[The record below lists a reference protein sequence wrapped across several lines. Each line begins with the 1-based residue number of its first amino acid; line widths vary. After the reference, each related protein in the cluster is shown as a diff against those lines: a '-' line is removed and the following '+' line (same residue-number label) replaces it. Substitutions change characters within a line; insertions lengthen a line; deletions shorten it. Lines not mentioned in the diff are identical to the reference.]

1 MVAALEFSHGAYFL
15 HGVKILLIIL
25 RNLFLIN
32 YNYWRY
38 EGVLLEFV
46 KFLLEI
52 NILVLELLKLLLE

>member
-1 MVAALEFSHGAYFL
+1 MSLKCSFQN
-15 HGVKILLIIL
+15 KKLI
-25 RNLFLIN
+25 
-32 YNYWRY
+32 YEWRY